1 MYILN
6 TRTHTHTER
15 ILSRETFSEVK
26 RLTVEKQPS
35 VALYTRFK
43 FIVTQYGKV
52 AVLFHASGLVLAMVL
67 FFSFF
72 SFTLSRG
79 TLPHI
84 GIYFRDGAYFF
95 LLFPPFSFYFSTRC
109 D

>member
-1 MYILN
+1 MIINQRICTFY
-6 TRTHTHTER
+6 THTHTHTHTHTER

-52 AVLFHASGLVLAMVL
+52 AVLFHASGLVFAMV
-67 FFSFF
+67 FFFPPSFF
-72 SFTLSRG
+72 
-79 TLPHI
+79 
-84 GIYFRDGAYFF
+84 FF
-95 LLFPPFSFYFSTRC
+95 LYVSTQYSSTHRA
-109 D
+109 